1 MNQSKTEL
9 PTLKKKRDAAKRGQV
24 LKSRDVTTTIN
35 LVVVMTYLFYF
46 FNGLDETLH
55 FLLNTLPTVNHI
67 NPHDWFRALMMVLV
81 EPTLVLLV
89 VTLVSSIVP
98 SLLQS
103 RFAIATQ
110 SLKIDFKRMDPIA
123 GFKRIFS
130 LRTFFNTLKSLLY
143 VAAIAVVSWLG
154 YYAVLRSLLS
164 GVNATT
170 LRTIIALCETAFLTT
185 LLAVLLTCGLIAI
198 LDFLLEYFHYIKELM
213 MTRQEVKKENSEQNG
228 KPEIK
233 NKRRELHQEILNED
247 IKKNV
252 RDSQVLLA
260 NPTHIAIGIYF
271 NLTLSPYP
279 FVSLVQSGAAAQ
291 AVLHYAS
298 EIGKPIYRDKKLV
311 REMFKTVKPYT
322 FLHWRW
328 FDALLTALRWLE
340 EVEKQYIVLNGAES
354 ETDNLPKT

>member
-24 LKSRDVTTTIN
+24 LKSKDITTTIN
-35 LVVVMTYLFYF
+35 LVVVMSYLFYF

-55 FLLNTLPTVNHI
+55 FLLTTLPTVNDI
-67 NPHDWFRALMMVLV
+67 NHHAWLRTLMMVLV
-81 EPTLVLLV
+81 QPTLVLLV

-103 RFAIATQ
+103 RFVIATQ
-110 SLKIDFKRMDPIA
+110 ALKIDFKRMDPIA

-130 LRTFFNTLKSLLY
+130 VRTLFNTLKSLLY
-143 VAAIAVVSWLG
+143 VAAVACVSWLG
-154 YYAVLRSLLS
+154 YHEVIHSLLT
-164 GVNATT
+164 GVNATSMKS
-170 LRTIIALCETAFLTT
+170 IIALCERVFLST
-185 LLAVLLTCGLIAI
+185 LLAVLITCGLIAI

-213 MTRQEVKKENSEQNG
+213 MTRQEVKKEHTEQNG

-233 NKRRELHQEILNED
+233 SKRRELHQEILNED

-271 NLTLSPYP
+271 NLSLSPYP
-279 FVSLVQSGAAAQ
+279 FISLVQSGAAAQ
-291 AVLHYAS
+291 AVLKYAS

-311 REMFKTVKPYT
+311 REMYKTVKPYT
-322 FLHWRW
+322 FLHWKW

-340 EVEKQYIVLNGAES
+340 EVENQYISLDGGDHEQDKPQL
-354 ETDNLPKT
+354 E